1 MTKKLNFLR
10 NIKRKETERK
20 WKGIEK
26 LKMREVKGQLS
37 KENKKKTKN

>member
-1 MTKKLNFLR
+1 MAKKLNFLR
-10 NIKRKETERK
+10 NMKRKETEKK
-20 WKGIEK
+20 WKGVTK